1 MKQWLSGRFS
11 WLRHHRTDA
20 DFGEELKTH
29 LEMQEEDYVGLG
41 MPVAEARRRARL
53 GLGSTET
60 VIENVRDVEFITML
74 EGCYRD
80 FVLGLRALRRSPV
93 FSFTA
98 ILTLGIGIG
107 ANTVVFTLLYGLLL
121 RSLPVKDPASLVRIG
136 IASET
141 VDPSRASNVPNLMLA
156 QLRLQQKS
164 LTDIS
169 AWGITSVSMD
179 TRDGSSRMFYAGLVG
194 GSGFDVLG
202 MKAYVGD
209 QSRVGPSYWAT
220 VSGKTTSG
228 AILRLSA
235 DGSRCRIPLSWLS
248 E

>member
-1 MKQWLSGRFS
+1 MAAEKMKQWVAGRFS

-53 GLGSTET
+53 GLGSTGT

-121 RSLPVKDPASLVRIG
+121 RSLPVKDPATFPLKIQN
-136 IASET
+136 
-141 VDPSRASNVPNLMLA
+141 RAS
-156 QLRLQQKS
+156 
-164 LTDIS
+164 
-169 AWGITSVSMD
+169 
-179 TRDGSSRMFYAGLVG
+179 TRAG
-194 GSGFDVLG
+194 
-202 MKAYVGD
+202 
-209 QSRVGPSYWAT
+209 
-220 VSGKTTSG
+220 VSGEVFSRRVIFEGTFCGREGEFRRSC
-228 AILRLSA
+228 SA
-235 DGSRCRIPLSWLS
+235 